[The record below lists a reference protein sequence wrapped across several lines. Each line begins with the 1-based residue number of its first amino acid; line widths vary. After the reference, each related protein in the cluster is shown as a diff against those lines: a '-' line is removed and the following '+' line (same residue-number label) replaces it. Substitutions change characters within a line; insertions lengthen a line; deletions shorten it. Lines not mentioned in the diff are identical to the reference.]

1 MHDGRGRR
9 GRAGDPRARA
19 ARPAADRLQDARH
32 GRPHATP
39 ASPRARPR
47 AAHHHDHR
55 VRHHRVGGRGGQGG
69 GVRLP
74 PEGLLGGS
82 APGGGRARPA
92 PSGPPGREP
101 QPAPAAPA
109 DAGPR
114 EHRGPQSGDGP
125 GLRAREEGSAV
136 GGEHPDP
143 RRVRHRQG
151 ADRARH
157 PRQQPAREPAV
168 RAGGLRVAAGA
179 APRVRA
185 LRSREGRVHRRGA
198 DQGRVDGDRPPR
210 DAVPATRSPSCPPRS
225 R

>member
-1 MHDGRGRR
+1 MHDGRGRGR
-9 GRAGDPRARA
+9 RAGDPRARA
-19 ARPAADRLQDARH
+19 ARPAADRLQDAGH
-32 GRPHATP
+32 GRPDAAP
-39 ASPRARPR
+39 AGPRARSR

-55 VRHHRVGGRGGQGG
+55 VRHHRVGGGRGQGG

-109 DAGPR
+109 GAGPR

-125 GLRAREEGSAV
+125 GLRAGEEGGAV

-198 DQGRVDGDRPPR
+198 DQGRADGDRPPR
-210 DAVPATRSPSCPPRS
+210 ARSSWTRSPSCPPRS